1 MLANEMDKEIGE
13 KRTAQET
20 RAGRPSPKR
29 SGSALGALIRQRN
42 FRLLWIG
49 EGVSLLGDQFY
60 LIAMPWLVLQLTGSA
75 LAMGT
80 VLALAGIPRALFML
94 VGGALT
100 DRFSPRS
107 VMLASNLIRMI
118 LVGLLAVLVLDGEVA
133 LWMLYAFAL
142 LFGLG
147 DAFFYPAQ
155 TAIVPKLVKNQGLQ
169 SANALM
175 QGTMQVSLFAGPA
188 LAGAIIALLGSAQ
201 APDISPVNNL
211 GIGLAFGF
219 DALTFLISALTLRL
233 MRVPS
238 SVGSNQLQSDENSLI
253 ASIRE
258 GLSVVWNDAALR
270 AFFVMIA
277 LANLLVNGPI
287 SVGIPVLAD
296 TRFPEGAAAF
306 GILMSAFGGGSLLGT
321 LLAGALPRPPARSMG
336 VVLGVIWSGL
346 GLGILALGLIASTP
360 LAALVTGLMGVADG
374 YVVILFITWL
384 QRRTPEALLGRMMS
398 LLMFASAGLLPL
410 SNLLTGAL
418 INLNVAA
425 VFVGGGGLMALVV
438 FIFLLNPSVRAME
451 PAPVPAP
458 GAAD

>member
-1 MLANEMDKEIGE
+1 MLTNEAEKEIGE
-13 KRTAQET
+13 IRTAQET
-20 RAGRPSPKR
+20 RAGKPSPKR

-118 LVGLLAVLVLDGEVA
+118 LVGLLAVLVLNGAVV

-188 LAGAIIALLGSAQ
+188 LAGAIIALFGAAQ
-201 APDISPVNNL
+201 APDISPVNNP

-219 DALTFLISALTLRL
+219 DALTFLVSALTLWL
-233 MRVPS
+233 MRVSS
-238 SVGSNQLQSDENSLI
+238 SVGSNQLQSVESGLI

-287 SVGIPVLAD
+287 SVGIPLLAD
-296 TRFPEGAAAF
+296 KRFPEGAAAF

-321 LLAGALPRPPARSMG
+321 LLAGALPRPPADSMG
-336 VVLGVIWSGL
+336 IVLGVIWSGL
-346 GLGILALGLIASTP
+346 GLGILALGLVASTS
-360 LAALVTGLMGVADG
+360 LAALVTGLMGVANG

-418 INLNVAA
+418 INLNVTA
-425 VFVGGGGLMALVV
+425 VFLGGGGLMALVV
-438 FIFLLNPSVRAME
+438 FVFLLNPSVRAME
-451 PAPVPAP
+451 PAPVLAP